1 MRPDNLR
8 QGPIRFDA
16 DARALEAALRKAVR
30 GAVRFD
36 AGSRALY
43 STDSSNYRQVPIGVV
58 EPRDSGDVLEAL
70 KVCRAFGAPVLSRG
84 AGTSLAGQCCNVA
97 VVLDMSRH
105 FNRVLEVDPGGRI
118 ARVEPGVILDD
129 LRRAAQP
136 HGLTFGPDPAT
147 HEYCT
152 LGGMIGN
159 DSCGVHSVM
168 AAFEGEGART
178 ADQIVE
184 LDVVTGDGVR
194 MKVGRTSPEELK
206 RIVAEGG
213 RRGEI
218 YAALAKLR
226 DEYADLIRKRFP
238 DIPRR
243 VSGYNLPFL
252 LPENGFHLARALAGS
267 EGTCV
272 TVLEAALRLI
282 PNPKARTLL
291 VAGF

>member
-1 MRPDNLR
+1 M
-8 QGPIRFDA
+8 
-16 DARALEAALRKAVR
+16 
-30 GAVRFD
+30 
-36 AGSRALY
+36 
-43 STDSSNYRQVPIGVV
+43 
-58 EPRDSGDVLEAL
+58 
-70 KVCRAFGAPVLSRG
+70 
-84 AGTSLAGQCCNVA
+84 
-97 VVLDMSRH
+97 
-105 FNRVLEVDPGGRI
+105 
-118 ARVEPGVILDD
+118 
-129 LRRAAQP
+129 
-136 HGLTFGPDPAT
+136 TFGRDHAT

-226 DEYADLIRKRFP
+226 DEDAELIRKRF
-238 DIPRR
+238 
-243 VSGYNLPFL
+243 
-252 LPENGFHLARALAGS
+252 
-267 EGTCV
+267 
-272 TVLEAALRLI
+272 
-282 PNPKARTLL
+282 
-291 VAGF
+291 